1 VVRDTGGLPLFER
14 RATNVVLRSGAELI
28 AALFRGGG
36 TTPVNGVAVGI
47 DPTPSSPPYEASA
60 LTLSAP
66 DGTAMVQAAAG
77 PIDSTAIVTE
87 VLADELKVRVSLRSV
102 LGPNRA
108 VSPNPEV
115 RTVEIAEAALGILA
129 PDGNTL
135 SQIYNRVV
143 FEPVL
148 KARDQEL
155 ALYWEVDFPYGV

>member
-1 VVRDTGGLPLFER
+1 
-14 RATNVVLRSGAELI
+14 
-28 AALFRGGG
+28 
-36 TTPVNGVAVGI
+36 
-47 DPTPSSPPYEASA
+47 
-60 LTLSAP
+60 
-66 DGTAMVQAAAG
+66 MVQAAAG